1 MTVSLPSTSW
11 LPDPMKYKLRVLRAG
26 QLEDMIVDAGTVDEA
41 ESQAAGM
48 GFTVLEATRAGVLS
62 LSPRPRGR
70 AFSLVLFCQQ
80 LIILLDSGLSLMEAM
95 EALGEREGDGANRRM
110 LEDVIGALHQGVPF
124 SAALARH
131 PASFPALFIALV
143 RASEQTS
150 NLSETL
156 SRHVAY
162 LSQMDV
168 VRKRVIGASIY
179 PALLL
184 TVGVLVIG
192 FLLGYVVPR
201 FSTLFESGGHD
212 LPWVSR
218 MLMTW
223 GRTLHDN
230 GQLVAAGLLAAV
242 IVIGHQLTRPRVR
255 RRLLDT
261 LWRVPAVGEA
271 LRVYQLSRCFRTL
284 GMLLRGGIPLVTG
297 MDMVGGLLHPSMRAA
312 FAQAGTDVRQGKPLS
327 AAMETHG
334 LSTPISLRMLRVGE
348 RTGRLGEMMERVSVF
363 HDDEIGRRIEWVTRV
378 FEPVLMIVIGLVVGA
393 IVTLLYMPIFDLAGS
408 IQ

>member
-1 MTVSLPSTSW
+1 MRVW
-11 LPDPMKYKLRVLRAG
+11 YPMKYKLRVLRAG
-26 QLEDMIVDAGTVDEA
+26 QLEDMTVDAGTANEA
-41 ESQAAGM
+41 ESHAAAM
-48 GFTVLEATRAGVLS
+48 GFTVLEASRAGVLNV
-62 LSPRPRGR
+62 SPRRRGR
-70 AFSLVLFCQQ
+70 PFSLVLFCQQ

-95 EALGEREGDGANRRM
+95 EALGEREADGGNRRM
-110 LEDVIGALHQGVPF
+110 LEDVIGALHQGIAF

-131 PASFPALFIALV
+131 PANFPALFVALV

-168 VRKRVIGASIY
+168 VRKRIIGASIY

-184 TVGVLVIG
+184 AVGVLVIG

-201 FSTLFESGGHD
+201 FSTLFDNGGHD

-218 MLMTW
+218 ALMRW
-223 GRTLHDN
+223 GRALHDN
-230 GQLVAAGLLAAV
+230 GRWIAAGLLAGAIL
-242 IVIGHQLTRPRVR
+242 IVHQLARPAVR
-255 RRLLDT
+255 RRLLDA
-261 LWRVPAVGEA
+261 LWRVPAIGEA

-284 GMLLRGGIPLVTG
+284 GMLVRGGIPLVTG
-297 MDMVGGLLHPSMRAA
+297 MDMVGGLLHPSLRAA
-312 FAQAGTDVRQGKPLS
+312 FAQANTDVRQGRPLS

-363 HDDEIGRRIEWVTRV
+363 HDEEIGRRIEWITRV
-378 FEPVLMIVIGLVVGA
+378 FEPVLMIVIGLIVGA

>member
-1 MTVSLPSTSW
+1 
-11 LPDPMKYKLRVLRAG
+11 MKYKLRVLRAG
-26 QLEDMIVDAGTVDEA
+26 QLEDMTVDAGTAADA
-41 ESQAAGM
+41 EGQAAAM
-48 GFTVLEATRAGVLS
+48 GFTVLEATRAGIFDMA
-62 LSPRPRGR
+62 PRRRGR

-80 LIILLDSGLSLMEAM
+80 LIILLDSGLSLMEAI
-95 EALGEREGDGANRRM
+95 EALGEREADATNRRT
-110 LEDVIGALHQGVPF
+110 LEDVIGALRQGVPF

-131 PASFPALFIALV
+131 PVIFPPLFVALV

-156 SRHVAY
+156 TRHVAY

-184 TVGVLVIG
+184 SVGVLVIG

-201 FSTLFESGGHD
+201 FSTLFDNGGHD

-223 GRTLHDN
+223 GRAMHDN
-230 GQLVAAGLLAAV
+230 GQAIVAALLAAV
-242 IVIGHQLTRPRVR
+242 IVVVHQLSRPVVR
-255 RRLLDT
+255 RRLLDA
-261 LWRVPAVGEA
+261 LWRVPSVGEA

-284 GMLLRGGIPLVTG
+284 GMLLRGGIPLMTG
-297 MDMVGGLLHPSMRAA
+297 MDMVGGLLHPSLRVA
-312 FAQAGTDVRQGKPLS
+312 FAQAGIDVRQGQPLS
-327 AAMETHG
+327 AAMDRHG

-363 HDDEIGRRIEWVTRV
+363 HDEEIGRRIEWITRV